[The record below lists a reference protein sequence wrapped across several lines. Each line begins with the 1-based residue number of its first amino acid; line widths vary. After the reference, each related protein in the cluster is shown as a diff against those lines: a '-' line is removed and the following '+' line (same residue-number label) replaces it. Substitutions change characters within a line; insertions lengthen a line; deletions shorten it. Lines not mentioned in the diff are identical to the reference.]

1 MIYSLRRA
9 IKRIVFG
16 GKKYYCPC
24 CATGLRKLND
34 ISPNR
39 LNAECPVCLS
49 RERGRLLWLF
59 FERETGIFKGNIKLL
74 HVAPEMQFSLRFSE
88 FKNIEYIGVDM
99 FTEGYTSYHKSTQY
113 ADITDLKNFTD
124 NTFDYIICSH
134 VLEHVPADLKAMTE
148 LRRVVK
154 PGGHAYILI
163 PQDLTKQET
172 NEDPS
177 IVTPEQ
183 RAKYF
188 GQYDHVRMYGL
199 DFTDRLMK
207 AGFKVSVIDYVKK
220 LSSTEI
226 EKFRLRSELIYD
238 CTK

>member
-1 MIYSLRRA
+1 MFY
-9 IKRIVFG
+9 G
-16 GKKYYCPC
+16 
-24 CATGLRKLND
+24 ND
-34 ISPNR
+34 F
-39 LNAECPVCLS
+39 C
-49 RERGRLLWLF
+49 
-59 FERETGIFKGNIKLL
+59 T
-74 HVAPEMQFSLRFSE
+74 
-88 FKNIEYIGVDM
+88 
-99 FTEGYTSYHKSTQY
+99 TQ
-113 ADITDLKNFTD
+113 
-124 NTFDYIICSH
+124 
-134 VLEHVPADLKAMTE
+134 
-148 LRRVVK
+148 
-154 PGGHAYILI
+154 
-163 PQDLTKQET
+163 KQET